1 MFDDNLERK
10 NAFLDYKDKES
21 NKWKSWDF
29 SWLWSKHSKIFH
41 LLLLRKIGQ
50 ENVFDD
56 ILERKK
62 LFQKRVEKLLF
73 FSKGLVNGFGQFWY
87 FFGKI
92 GQKNVFIPWI

>member
-1 MFDDNLERK
+1 M
-10 NAFLDYKDKES
+10 
-21 NKWKSWDF
+21 
-29 SWLWSKHSKIFH
+29 
-41 LLLLRKIGQ
+41 
-50 ENVFDD
+50 FDD